1 LSSNA
6 TVKVILRSGANINSP
21 ILPHAD
27 ADKDLAQIN
36 GAREQGEEIS
46 LSWLSVLGGDVEA
59 AHLEERA
66 APQMPR
72 SG

>member
-1 LSSNA
+1 MNPNA
-6 TVKVILRSGANINSP
+6 VIKVILRSGATIDSP
-21 ILPHAD
+21 IMPRAD
-27 ADKDLAQIN
+27 AEKDLEQIN
-36 GAREQGEEIS
+36 GARVQADEIS

-59 AHLEERA
+59 AHLVERA